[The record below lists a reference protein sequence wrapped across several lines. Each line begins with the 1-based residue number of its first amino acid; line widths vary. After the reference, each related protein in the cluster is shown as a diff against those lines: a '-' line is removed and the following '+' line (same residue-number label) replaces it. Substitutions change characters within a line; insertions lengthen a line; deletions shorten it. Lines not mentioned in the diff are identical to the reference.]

1 MKNEIIKIGKD
12 LEQNTITETEA
23 QNLLL
28 CLFSVSGQSEQLI
41 NFLITVREQA
51 ISSNT
56 FKEAGEWL
64 KRIEKLINCH

>member
-1 MKNEIIKIGKD
+1 MKAQILKIAKD
-12 LEQNTITETEA
+12 LENDSITDIEA

-51 ISSNT
+51 IDSKT
-56 FKEAGEWL
+56 FKNAGDLL
-64 KRIEKLINCH
+64 KRIEKLINCP